1 MVVPM
6 VLVMSIIPVIII
18 IKKDHVKLKGAPSP
32 KGIHSQLNLSFE
44 KKNGLKGIDQHC
56 RVFCFFVVV
65 CFVFCCF
72 LCV

>member
-6 VLVMSIIPVIII
+6 VLVMNIIPVIII

-44 KKNGLKGIDQHC
+44 KKKKKWIEGY
-56 RVFCFFVVV
+56 
-65 CFVFCCF
+65 
-72 LCV
+72 

>member
-6 VLVMSIIPVIII
+6 VLVMSIIPVI

-56 RVFCFFVVV
+56 RVFCLFV
-65 CFVFCCF
+65 CFFFCVCDF
-72 LCV
+72 SKRV